1 MSLFHAA
8 LKRRGGSNSRA
19 LVVIRSFSCVFFGSL
34 CYRWDRV
41 RHRVWQGLVIWLKVG
56 MVLAVAL
63 IAAGKFK
70 LRHLEAYEVE
80 DFSVW
85 SWNWVLQ
92 FSRGCYPWG
101 YVISSLHHWRM
112 GWYTFWFHDIILHNI
127 ILCTFFSRNLPGLF
141 YKPLRLGGYQ

>member
-8 LKRRGGSNSRA
+8 LKRRGGSDSRA
-19 LVVIRSFSCVFFGSL
+19 IIVICSFSCVFSGSL

-101 YVISSLHHWRM
+101 YVMSSLHHWSKWVDTPSAFM
-112 GWYTFWFHDIILHNI
+112 ISH
-127 ILCTFFSRNLPGLF
+127 CTTSSSAHFSRNLPGLF
-141 YKPLRLGGYQ
+141 HKPLRLEGYQ